1 MKRLIAIILL
11 LVLLTGCTK
20 PDPTYSFPNKDI
32 RIASIELLHNMNK
45 NGIGID
51 ESNMVLLRTLSEEE
65 IVHFMDACY
74 QLPTERMG
82 TPPATG
88 YGEYVA
94 KIIYENG
101 DIEIYSTY
109 NIELVPKG
117 KNAVGCGSHY
127 FPVNSFNNVFAQYID
142 ISKLPEPPTA

>member
-1 MKRLIAIILL
+1 MKRLIAIILV
-11 LVLLTGCTK
+11 LVLLTGCTR

-32 RIASIELLHNMNK
+32 RITSIELLHNMNK

-51 ESNMVLLRTLSEEE
+51 ENNMVLLRTLSEEE

-101 DIEIYSTY
+101 DQ
-109 NIELVPKG
+109 L
-117 KNAVGCGSHY
+117 
-127 FPVNSFNNVFAQYID
+127 
-142 ISKLPEPPTA
+142 

>member
-11 LVLLTGCTK
+11 LVLLTGCTR

-32 RIASIELLHNMNK
+32 RITSIELLHNMNK

-51 ESNMVLLRTLSEEE
+51 ENNMVLLRTLSEEE

-74 QLPTERMG
+74 QLPTKRMG

-109 NIELVPKG
+109 NIELIPKG
-117 KNAVGCGSHY
+117 NKAVGCGSHY
-127 FPVNSFNNVFAQYID
+127 FPVNSFNDVFAQYID
-142 ISKLPEPPTA
+142 ISQLPELPKS